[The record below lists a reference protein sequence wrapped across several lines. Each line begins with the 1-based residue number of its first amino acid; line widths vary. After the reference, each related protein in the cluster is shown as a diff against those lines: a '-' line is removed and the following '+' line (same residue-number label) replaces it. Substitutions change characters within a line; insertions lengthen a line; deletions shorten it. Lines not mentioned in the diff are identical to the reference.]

1 MNYKRSCCI
10 AAALAACAVVFCLS
24 LSAQAAQGATGAA
37 PAAAAQQPPAGF
49 SMPEAPSSTVY
60 FTKKI
65 TSEAM
70 IALYSAMGRNLP
82 GRVGVKLSTGEAGD
96 TYYLSPKLIAELVH
110 KVNGTIVEC
119 NTAYPGQRTNTAMH
133 MQVAKDHGF
142 TAIAN
147 VDIMDSDGSMSIP
160 VPKGVHL
167 KEDIVGSHL
176 ANYDSLL
183 VLSHF
188 KGHAMGGFGGALKNI
203 SIGVASPSGKLFIH
217 SAGAFKSGDFFRV
230 MGTDQNAF
238 VESMAEAASAVAGRF
253 GKNIVYISVMNN
265 LSIDCDCSSNPAKPE
280 IDDIGMLASTD
291 PVALD
296 QACVDL
302 IYKADPKQSASIR
315 KRMEDRKGA
324 IILDHGE
331 AIGLGLQNYKLVS
344 LDDKN

>member
-1 MNYKRSCCI
+1 MKSRRVCLIAATIAIGAAVFCI
-10 AAALAACAVVFCLS
+10 AA
-24 LSAQAAQGATGAA
+24 SAQGTAGTA
-37 PAAAAQQPPAGF
+37 PTAAAGQQQPPAGF
-49 SMPEAPSSTVY
+49 SMPAPPSSTVY

-65 TSEAM
+65 TPEAM
-70 IALYSAMGRNLP
+70 IALYKAMGRDLP
-82 GRVGVKLSTGEAGD
+82 GKVGVKLSTGEAGD
-96 TYYLSPKLIAELVH
+96 TYYLNPNLIKDLVH
-110 KVNGTIVEC
+110 LVNGTIVEC
-119 NTAYPGQRTNTAMH
+119 NTAYPGKRQNTAMH

-147 VDIMDSDGSMSIP
+147 VDIMDADGTMSIP

-167 KEDIVGSHL
+167 KEDFVGTHL

-203 SIGVASPSGKLFIH
+203 SIGVASSSGKLYIH
-217 SAGAFKSGDFFRV
+217 SAGAIKSGDFFQIF
-230 MGTDQNAF
+230 GTDQNAF
-238 VESMAEAASAVAGRF
+238 VESMAEAASAVGNHF
-253 GKNIVYISVMNN
+253 GKNIVYINVMNN

-302 IYKADPKQSASIR
+302 IYKADPKQSASLR
-315 KRMEDRKGA
+315 KRMEDRKGV
-324 IILDHGE
+324 IILNHAE
-331 AIGLGLQNYKLVS
+331 AIGFGNENYKLVS
-344 LDDKN
+344 LD